1 MAKGDLEDRTVM
13 EQSLKIGHLLRAGVA
28 GFVAGMRV
36 SEWDSPAF
44 GSLLRIPLE
53 QGYEIYGMI
62 HDIHIDDDGIVRQL
76 VTAENIADAVIAD
89 NRQNR
94 FIPIEISVI
103 SVGYAHNGQVRHLL
117 PPRPPLS
124 LDSIYLCSDE
134 DLFTFTNAGRFGYFR
149 HILRNAD
156 APVGELLAAHIEE
169 AQRVHGD
176 RGNGNWGEEAARE
189 LIVLLRDD
197 YPTLM
202 SVLSA
207 IGEID
212 LTPPFQET

>member
-1 MAKGDLEDRTVM
+1 M
-13 EQSLKIGHLLRAGVA
+13 KIGHLLRAGVS

-36 SEWDSPAF
+36 SDWDAPAF
-44 GSLLRIPLE
+44 GSLLRIPLGE
-53 QGYEIYGMI
+53 NYEIYGLI

-103 SVGYAHNGQVRHLL
+103 SVGYAQNGQVRHLL

-134 DLFTFTNAGRFGYFR
+134 ELHAFTNAGRFGYFR
-149 HILRNAD
+149 HILRHAE
-156 APVGELLAAHIEE
+156 APVGELLAAHLEE
-169 AQRVHGD
+169 AQRVHRE
-176 RGNGNWGEEAARE
+176 RGRAGWGTEAARE

-202 SVLSA
+202 AVLSA

-212 LTPPFQET
+212 LETND